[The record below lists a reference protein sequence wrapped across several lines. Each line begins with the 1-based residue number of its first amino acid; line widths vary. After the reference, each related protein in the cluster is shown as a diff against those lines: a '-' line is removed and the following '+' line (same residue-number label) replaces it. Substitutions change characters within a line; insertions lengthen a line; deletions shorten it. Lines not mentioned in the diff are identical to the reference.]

1 MTNENLKEVLNDYK
15 NLNLDEII
23 QQYKSACNAV
33 EDIER
38 MKENTNKIKIDWESK
53 LISIATDILS
63 NIKLYDNYENE
74 VTVVIQYNDIEKR
87 WEIELY

>member
-15 NLNLDEII
+15 NLNLDEMI
-23 QQYKSACNAV
+23 QQYKSTCNAI

-53 LISIATDILS
+53 LIGIATDILS
-63 NIKLYDNYENE
+63 KIKLYDKYENE
-74 VTVVIQYNDIEKR
+74 VTIVIEYNDIEKR